1 MKTIITSMLLLI
13 TISLTASIKVEGYVL
28 NAPHTQIEVYE
39 YTSNTKKLVE
49 NKKTLFSSYKVKL
62 EENKFYVV
70 VFQYKDKFKT
80 LRINTKTK
88 AKIIIDVDFSTT
100 TSAYINYVNGKYK
113 YLIHK

>member
-1 MKTIITSMLLLI
+1 MKTIITSILLLL

-39 YTSNTKKLVE
+39 VTNNVKKLVTY
-49 NKKTLFSSYKVKL
+49 KKTLFSAYKVKL

-100 TSAYINYVNGKYK
+100 TSAYINYVNGNYK